1 MKKILIFTLFLL
13 LSPFFVYA
21 QEDTKAEELVTT
33 SSEVKAAEIE
43 ELDQQEEERTQEI
56 ANLLGFVLPEY
67 TDNPSY
73 VITFKDPSPDAQ
85 GVEIEIDG
93 TPFKKITSPYTFPAL
108 SIGQHAIKF
117 RFYDKDSNV
126 QLLQYDLV
134 IIPRSPIIT
143 SPSLTDVSIEIKG
156 TALANSE
163 VIYTLTANAYNDNG
177 IVQTDENGDWKI
189 TITPE
194 GGLADGIYTFRAYT
208 RKYGYASNISNAVT
222 FGVGENPNRF
232 LENDENEI
240 YFAFKDLNSENFF
253 TTFSTFPDLIILSAG
268 SLLLG
273 LLLTLGVKTLIDRK
287 KDGKKDRVVEEIISK
302 SKKDDKKE
310 EKTLREIFGGK
321 EEQEEKEEKETEEEV
336 EKEPSIINKDIF
348 LKKYKPIDPDTPTG
362 KEKDS
367 EKIKNIRVSL
377 TSKDED

>member
-1 MKKILIFTLFLL
+1 MKNILIFTLFLL
-13 LSPFFVYA
+13 LSPFLVYA
-21 QEDTKAEELVTT
+21 QQDTKVEELVTT

-85 GVEIEIDG
+85 GVEIEIDE

-143 SPSLTDVSIEIKG
+143 SPSLTDASIEIKG

-302 SKKDDKKE
+302 GKKDDKKE

>member
-1 MKKILIFTLFLL
+1 MKNILIFTLFLL
-13 LSPFFVYA
+13 LFPFLVYA

-73 VITFKDPSPDAQ
+73 VITFKDPSPDTQ

-108 SIGQHAIKF
+108 SIGQHSIKF

-177 IVQTDENGDWKI
+177 IAQTDENGDWKI

-302 SKKDDKKE
+302 GKKDDKKE

>member
-33 SSEVKAAEIE
+33 SSGVKAAEIE

-73 VITFKDPSPDAQ
+73 VITFKDPSPDTQ

-143 SPSLTDVSIEIKG
+143 SPSLTDASIEIKG

-321 EEQEEKEEKETEEEV
+321 EEKEEKETEEEV

>member
-85 GVEIEIDG
+85 GVEIEIDE

-108 SIGQHAIKF
+108 SIGQHSIKF

-143 SPSLTDVSIEIKG
+143 SPSLTDNSIEIKG

-302 SKKDDKKE
+302 GKKDDKKE

-321 EEQEEKEEKETEEEV
+321 EEQEEKEEKETEEER

>member
-85 GVEIEIDG
+85 GVEIEIDE

-108 SIGQHAIKF
+108 SIGQHSIKF

-143 SPSLTDVSIEIKG
+143 SPSLTDNSIEIKG

-268 SLLLG
+268 SLLIG

-302 SKKDDKKE
+302 GKKDDKKE

-321 EEQEEKEEKETEEEV
+321 EEQEEKEEKETEEER

>member
-1 MKKILIFTLFLL
+1 MKNILIFTLFLL
-13 LSPFFVYA
+13 LSPFLVYA
-21 QEDTKAEELVTT
+21 QQDTKVEELVTT

-73 VITFKDPSPDAQ
+73 VITFKDPSPDTQ

-108 SIGQHAIKF
+108 SIGQHSIKF

-189 TITPE
+189 TITPD

>member
-1 MKKILIFTLFLL
+1 MKNILIFTLFLL
-13 LSPFFVYA
+13 LSPFLVYA
-21 QEDTKAEELVTT
+21 QQDTKVEELVTT

-73 VITFKDPSPDAQ
+73 VITFKDPSPDTQ

-108 SIGQHAIKF
+108 SIGQHSIKF

-143 SPSLTDVSIEIKG
+143 SPSLTDASIEIKG

-177 IVQTDENGDWKI
+177 IAQTDENGDWKI

-302 SKKDDKKE
+302 GKKDDKKE

-367 EKIKNIRVSL
+367 DKIKNIRVSL

>member
-108 SIGQHAIKF
+108 SIGQHSIKF

-143 SPSLTDVSIEIKG
+143 SPSLTDNSIEIKG

-177 IVQTDENGDWKI
+177 IAQTDENGDWKI

-302 SKKDDKKE
+302 GKKDDKKE

-321 EEQEEKEEKETEEEV
+321 EEQEEKEEKETEEER